1 MKIAYILLRHHY
13 EQVRLQLKYLQ
24 NAYIL
29 EVQRYPKYGTVKTET
44 ERVLVVCACT
54 EEEANYAFV
63 P

>member
-1 MKIAYILLRHHY
+1 MKFAYILLRHHY

-44 ERVLVVCACT
+44 RVLVVCACT